1 MSPPFKLKFTDEAE
15 AQLKKLGAD
24 RGLAKRLKAVRKT
37 LALLEHNPRH
47 PSLRT
52 HEYVTLTQRRGMKVF
67 EAYAESKTAAA
78 YRVFWEYGPGKGEI
92 TIISIT
98 PHP

>member
-1 MSPPFKLKFTDEAE
+1 MSPPFKLKFTDEADK
-15 AQLKKLGAD
+15 QLKGLEAD

-37 LALLEHNPRH
+37 LALLEQNPRH

-52 HEYVTLTQRRGMKVF
+52 HEYATLTQRRGNKVF

-92 TIISIT
+92 TIISVT